1 MSVDDDDQRA
11 SFENLLRPH
20 FDRLYRLA
28 NRLTSSKPEAEDL
41 FQDVLVKVYPR
52 LDKLVDIDKPG
63 PWLCRVMYNLFIDNK
78 RRYARQRLIAVS
90 EQHLPGES
98 IESLPGQDDPHLDQ
112 ERLDNI
118 MRLDRALGQ
127 LSDDHRLVVLLHDT
141 EGYQLNEI
149 QELTGT
155 PIGTLK
161 SRLHRARARLRELLE
176 EDGTRQSD
184 SACKNLKRK
193 NHGPRANR

>member
-1 MSVDDDDQRA
+1 MSVDNDNQRA
-11 SFENLLRPH
+11 SFESLLRPH

-28 NRLTSSKPEAEDL
+28 NRLTSSKHEAEDL

-52 LDKLVDIDKPG
+52 LDDLVDIEKPG
-63 PWLCRVMYNLFIDNK
+63 PWLCRVMYNLFIDNQ
-78 RRYARQRLIAVS
+78 RRYARQRLVTVS
-90 EQHLPGES
+90 ESRLPGES
-98 IESLPGQDDPHLDQ
+98 VDSIPGKDDPQLDQ

-118 MRLDRALGQ
+118 MRLDRALAR

-176 EDGTRQSD
+176 KDGT
-184 SACKNLKRK
+184 
-193 NHGPRANR
+193 G